1 MASRRSRAG
10 VHLSLAGKLA
20 GASVL
25 PATMIPLPLRAQPA
39 PAPPAAQAVRPLNAE
54 TFVRL
59 AHSSASVQARA
70 AELAATRETRP
81 AAKAYAQRMVEFRR
95 GQIAGLETAARDN
108 KVAIPTQA
116 ELEHRQILENLE
128 PLDYLALSRRYAEFQ
143 IQALE
148 QELQIYGGAANSP
161 EGWLR
166 SLAAATAP
174 ELRRLLEEA
183 REMVKAVG
191 P

>member
-10 VHLSLAGKLA
+10 VRLALGRMLA
-20 GASVL
+20 GASALAIAPV
-25 PATMIPLPLRAQPA
+25 PLGAQPA
-39 PAPPAAQAVRPLNAE
+39 PAPPAAQAVRPLDSG

-81 AAKAYAQRMVEFRR
+81 EAKAYAQRMVEFRR
-95 GQIAGLETAARDN
+95 GQIARLEGAARDN
-108 KVAIPTQA
+108 KVAIPTLA
-116 ELEHRQILENLE
+116 ELGHRQILENLE

-143 IQALE
+143 VQALE
-148 QELQIYGGAANSP
+148 QEMRIYGGAANSP

-166 SLAAATAP
+166 ALAAETAP
-174 ELRRLLEEA
+174 ELRRVLEDA
-183 REMVKAVG
+183 REMLKAVG

>member
-1 MASRRSRAG
+1 M
-10 VHLSLAGKLA
+10 LA
-20 GASVL
+20 GASALAMAPV
-25 PATMIPLPLRAQPA
+25 PLNAQPTS
-39 PAPPAAQAVRPLNAE
+39 APPAAQAARSLDSR

-81 AAKAYAQRMVEFRR
+81 EAKAYAQRMVEFRR
-95 GQIAGLETAARDN
+95 GEIARLEGAARDN
-108 KVAIPTQA
+108 KVAISTPA

-143 IQALE
+143 VQALE
-148 QELQIYGGAANSP
+148 QEMQIYGGAANGP
-161 EGWLR
+161 EGWPR
-166 SLAAATAP
+166 ALAAETAP
-174 ELRRLLEEA
+174 ELRRFLEEA
-183 REMVKAVG
+183 REMQKAVG